1 MPAKLESEGSLY
13 GNHFDR
19 KKTMNE
25 KNKVNII
32 DISGNKLSSHK
43 NSHKIRGFLE
53 KNLWNVLGTGIAFV
67 VTLFGSVRLFI
78 ANGYADSCSSYY
90 GVPKRYFDGTEMFYD
105 KILFLAAF
113 IVLIIYPFLFEYI
126 NRKIKSRLFVCCVF
140 VVTICLLFIQNIS
153 YTVLIIEEMPWDW
166 LKNIIDNYVM
176 IAIFLLADVVLAFY
190 IIVRKEKLLKCWE
203 KVLLAVSIFIYL
215 MDVCMGFVLVLNSD
229 ISDKRNYEIINN
241 NQVIVS
247 EYDGKFLTMKCRIND
262 KELVIDKGNYYFV
275 EMTDKDIVY
284 REFEKVDCE

>member
-1 MPAKLESEGSLY
+1 MKE
-13 GNHFDR
+13 NN
-19 KKTMNE
+19 KTQI
-25 KNKVNII
+25 V
-32 DISGNKLSSHK
+32 DVSGNKLSSNK
-43 NSHKIRGFLE
+43 KGE
-53 KNLWNVLGTGIAFV
+53 KTRNFFKRNLWNVLGTGIVAASTV
-67 VTLFGSVRLFI
+67 VGVLRLVV

-90 GVPKRYFDGTEMFYD
+90 GVPQRYFDGTEMFYD

-153 YTVLIIEEMPWDW
+153 CTVLIIDEVPWDW
-166 LKNIIDNYVM
+166 LKSIIDNYVM

-262 KELVIDKGNYYFV
+262 KELVIEKANYYFV
-275 EMTDKDIVY
+275 EMTDKDIAY
-284 REFEKVDCE
+284 REFEKVNCE